1 MIVTYYCVF
10 YIFFFHHRNK
20 LSSERTAELE
30 KENRELKKK
39 IKDLQEEIEKMKIKA
54 TYSAD
59 EKAEISRLKT
69 EVVDNIEKLNNIQE
83 KLDHC
88 KKDKFDLDQKV
99 RDLQMENDNLQS
111 SLKKSKNDVNHL
123 EKQVEEL
130 NNSRKE
136 LEKVKLEKD
145 TLNFKVKE
153 LEQIA
158 EKAQTADQFK
168 KERDTLEIKVHN
180 LEKDLSDLKIL
191 SAKRWNKVEDA
202 EDLRQENKLVFIY
215 FLAHLTQSV
224 M

>member
-1 MIVTYYCVF
+1 MFSTF
-10 YIFFFHHRNK
+10 FFFHHRNK

-59 EKAEISRLKT
+59 EKVEISRLKT

-130 NNSRKE
+130 NDSRRE

>member
-1 MIVTYYCVF
+1 M
-10 YIFFFHHRNK
+10 
-20 LSSERTAELE
+20 
-30 KENRELKKK
+30 
-39 IKDLQEEIEKMKIKA
+39 QEEIEQMKIKSS
-54 TYSAD
+54 YSAD

-69 EVVDNIEKLNNIQE
+69 EVVDNIEKLNNVQE

-99 RDLQMENDNLQS
+99 RNLQMENDNLQS

-145 TLNFKVKE
+145 ALNFKVKE
-153 LEQIA
+153 LEQTA

-202 EDLRQENKLVFIY
+202 EDLRQENKLVLIY
-215 FLAHLTQSV
+215 FFAHLTHASFLASV
-224 M
+224 VGRRL

>member
-1 MIVTYYCVF
+1 M
-10 YIFFFHHRNK
+10 
-20 LSSERTAELE
+20 
-30 KENRELKKK
+30 
-39 IKDLQEEIEKMKIKA
+39 QEEIEQMKIKSS
-54 TYSAD
+54 YSAD

-69 EVVDNIEKLNNIQE
+69 EVVDNIEKLNNVQE

-99 RDLQMENDNLQS
+99 RNLQMENDNLQS

-145 TLNFKVKE
+145 ALNFKVKE
-153 LEQIA
+153 LEQTA

-202 EDLRQENKLVFIY
+202 EDLRQENKLVLIY
-215 FLAHLTQSV
+215 FFAHLTHASFWHPLSV
-224 M
+224 RRL

>member
-1 MIVTYYCVF
+1 
-10 YIFFFHHRNK
+10 
-20 LSSERTAELE
+20 
-30 KENRELKKK
+30 
-39 IKDLQEEIEKMKIKA
+39 MKIKA

-59 EKAEISRLKT
+59 EKVEISRLKT

-130 NNSRKE
+130 NDSRRE

-224 M
+224 MWDLFHIKKSIC